1 MVFKIISIMNLF
13 FIGISSLY
21 VMYTPIFLS
30 ILIFYQIFLIRFH
43 TKILYMLIFIP
54 LKGSIIKSMKGK
66 VIGDILVLKDNVH
79 NPYEG
84 DPQELLKI
92 PGVNR
97 VVRLGRIR
105 GVQREPEVEVL
116 WGEGTETVHR
126 ENHCL
131 FKLDVARIMWS
142 KGNTTERKRMAQL
155 VEDGETI
162 VDLFAGIGYFTIP
175 MAVHA
180 RPGKI
185 YAVEINPVAH
195 AYLSENIHLN
205 KVQDIVEPILGN
217 CREVAPRNI
226 ADRVLMGYIGNTEEY
241 LDVAMDVLKDEGIIH
256 YHESVP
262 DKLKFIR
269 PAERV
274 INAGKGFDVE
284 ILNQRVIK
292 KYSPGVY
299 HVVVD
304 ARVKK
309 G

>member
-1 MVFKIISIMNLF
+1 
-13 FIGISSLY
+13 
-21 VMYTPIFLS
+21 
-30 ILIFYQIFLIRFH
+30 
-43 TKILYMLIFIP
+43 
-54 LKGSIIKSMKGK
+54 MKGK
-66 VIGDILVLKDNVH
+66 VIGDILVLKKNVEK
-79 NPYEG
+79 PYEG

-105 GVQREPEVEVL
+105 GLQREPDVEVL
-116 WGEGTETVHR
+116 VGEGTETIHR

-131 FKLDVARIMWS
+131 FKLDVSRIMWS

-155 VEDGETI
+155 VEDEETV

-180 RPGKI
+180 KPRKI

-195 AYLSENIHLN
+195 AYLSENIQLN
-205 KVQDIVEPILGN
+205 KVSDVVVPILGN
-217 CREVAPRNI
+217 CRDSAPRNV
-226 ADRVLMGYIGNTEEY
+226 ADRVLMGYIGNTDEY
-241 LDVAMDVLKDEGIIH
+241 LDVAMEVLKDEGIIH

-262 DKLKFIR
+262 DKLKFKR
-269 PAERV
+269 PASRV
-274 INAGKGFDVE
+274 KNAAKGYEVD

-304 ARVKK
+304 AKVRKS
-309 G
+309 

>member
-1 MVFKIISIMNLF
+1 
-13 FIGISSLY
+13 
-21 VMYTPIFLS
+21 
-30 ILIFYQIFLIRFH
+30 
-43 TKILYMLIFIP
+43 
-54 LKGSIIKSMKGK
+54 MKGK
-66 VIGDILVLKDNVH
+66 VIGDILVLKDNVG
-79 NPYEG
+79 NPFEG
-84 DPQELLKI
+84 DPQELLKV

-97 VVRLGRIR
+97 VVRLGRIK
-105 GVQREPEVEVL
+105 GIQREPEVEVL
-116 WGEGTETVHR
+116 LGEGTETVHR

-131 FKLDVARIMWS
+131 FKLDVSRIMWS
-142 KGNTTERKRMAQL
+142 KGNTTERKRMPQL
-155 VEDGETI
+155 VKDGETI

-180 RPGKI
+180 NPSKI

-195 AYLSENIHLN
+195 GYLSENIRIN
-205 KVQDIVEPILGN
+205 KVQGVVKPILGN
-217 CREVAPRNI
+217 CRDSAPRNV

-262 DKLKFIR
+262 DKLKFKR

-274 INAGKGFDVE
+274 ITAAKGFDVE

-304 ARVKK
+304 AKVCKS
-309 G
+309 